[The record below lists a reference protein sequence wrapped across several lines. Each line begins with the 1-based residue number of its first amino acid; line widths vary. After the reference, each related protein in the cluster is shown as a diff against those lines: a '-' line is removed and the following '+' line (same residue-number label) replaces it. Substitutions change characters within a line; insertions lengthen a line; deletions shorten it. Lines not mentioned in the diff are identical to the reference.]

1 MTASGLAGAVRGPSA
16 ATGRASPQG
25 QGLPVGAGAVR
36 GPSAATGRTD
46 VKANKNEMRMAS
58 LPRGRGRVAGPTG
71 APLGHFT
78 TAGLAAATREGK
90 KGWPPATVPYP
101 LCRGGG
107 PGRVRSAAVGPGVG
121 GGDRPGV

>member
-1 MTASGLAGAVRGPSA
+1 MTVS
-16 ATGRASPQG
+16 T
-25 QGLPVGAGAVR
+25 LPGAVR

-71 APLGHFT
+71 APLEHST

-90 KGWPPATVPYP
+90 KGRPPGCRPPSPTP
-101 LCRGGG
+101 LLKGG
-107 PGRVRSAAVGPGVG
+107 PGPVRSAAVGPGA
-121 GGDRPGV
+121 GVV